1 MPYSDEQRSAMPRVP
16 VPHTVTARSREAVV
30 TEHLPSE
37 LLANEHHADQVVERM
52 EWALV
57 NAEQQIKEFYA
68 PHGGS
73 PAAPPSRSVRR
84 STARRASNRRA
95 VARIRRGDTK
105 ASIIA
110 FLTQHQGST
119 AGDLAKGLDL
129 SPGSAAARLT
139 QLANA
144 GEIRKSSRG
153 YRTT

>member
-1 MPYSDEQRSAMPRVP
+1 MPRVP
-16 VPHTVTARSREAVV
+16 VPQTVTARSREAVV

-37 LLANEHHADQVVERM
+37 LLTNEHHADQVVERM

-57 NAEQQIKEFYA
+57 DAEQQIKEF
-68 PHGGS
+68 HGDS
-73 PAAPPSRSVRR
+73 PAPPASRSVRR

-119 AGDLAKGLDL
+119 VGDLAKGLDL
-129 SPGSAAARLT
+129 SPESAAARLT

-153 YRTT
+153 YHTT

>member
-1 MPYSDEQRSAMPRVP
+1 MPHSDEQRSAMPRVP
-16 VPHTVTARSREAVV
+16 VPDAVPARSREAVV
-30 TEHLPSE
+30 SEHPAAE
-37 LLANEHHADQVVERM
+37 LLTNEHHADRVVERM
-52 EWALV
+52 ELALV
-57 NAEQQIKEFYA
+57 DAEQQIEELHA

-73 PAAPPSRSVRR
+73 AAAPPARSVRR

-95 VARIRRGDTK
+95 AARIRRGDTK
-105 ASIIA
+105 ASILA
-110 FLTQHQGST
+110 FLTEHQDST
-119 AGDLAKGLDL
+119 VGDLAKGLNL

>member
-1 MPYSDEQRSAMPRVP
+1 MPRVP
-16 VPHTVTARSREAVV
+16 VPTTVPARSWDAVV
-30 TEHLPSE
+30 AEPLPSE
-37 LLANEHHADQVVERM
+37 LLTNEHHADQVVERM

-57 NAEQQIKEFYA
+57 DAEQQIKEFHA

-95 VARIRRGDTK
+95 AARIRQGDTK

-110 FLTQHQGST
+110 FLTRHQGST
-119 AGDLAKGLDL
+119 AGDLAKGLNL
-129 SPGSAAARLT
+129 SPGSAATRLT

-144 GEIRKSSRG
+144 GEIHKSSRG
-153 YRTT
+153 YHTT